1 MNIERFTSFD
11 IFYLRFIDSV
21 KFLSASLDSL
31 VENLVSSCDQPF
43 DKFIHTREHFNPKPE
58 DEKFIFKKGEFPYNH
73 FDSLERFK
81 ETSLPPKDAFYNA
94 LSEKA
99 ISDESYDRALTV
111 WETFGCRTFKD
122 YHDLYL
128 KLDVFLLADVFEN
141 FREIAHMNYGLDPA
155 MYLTMLSFS
164 WDSCLKLTGRK
175 LELIRD
181 PETHLFF
188 ENNIRGG
195 ISVISHRYAKAN
207 VPGTPT
213 FDSCKPSSY
222 ILYVDAN
229 NLYDWAMSQKLPTD
243 GFRFMSPDEI
253 EQFKVCDVS
262 DDSDVGY
269 VIECDL
275 IYPPEIHDLH
285 IEYPL
290 APESLVVTEDMLS
303 PFCHLFGQKH
313 VDCRKLVPNLRD
325 KKKYVVDYRNLKFYL
340 NNGLKLGKVHRVL
353 TFNQSEWMKPFVS
366 FNTQKRQE
374 AKTKVE
380 QDTFK
385 FTNNATFGKTM
396 ENVKNRRMFQL
407 VCDPFKAKK
416 LIAKPQLE
424 QFRIINE
431 ETVLIER
438 VRAQVTLDKP
448 IYRGFTIL
456 ELSKLVMYRFHYD
469 IIEKRYGGRAKL
481 LFTDTDSLTYHI
493 DMRDFSDQLD
503 TSNYPPTHTLYSL
516 SNKMVLGKMEDEC
529 SGKPPVEFVGLRSKM
544 NSLLEK
550 DVAKMTAKGVKKSF
564 VKNHVRHEQYLHVL
578 QTRKKTQATFLNFR
592 SRCHK
597 IETVEQSKTCL
608 SAYDDERFI
617 LRDGITTLAH
627 GHVQARDPA
636 ERALL

>member
-1 MNIERFTSFD
+1 M
-11 IFYLRFIDSV
+11 
-21 KFLSASLDSL
+21 
-31 VENLVSSCDQPF
+31 
-43 DKFIHTREHFNPKPE
+43 
-58 DEKFIFKKGEFPYNH
+58 
-73 FDSLERFK
+73 
-81 ETSLPPKDAFYNA
+81 
-94 LSEKA
+94 
-99 ISDESYDRALTV
+99 
-111 WETFGCRTFKD
+111 
-122 YHDLYL
+122 
-128 KLDVFLLADVFEN
+128 DVLLLADIFEN
-141 FREIAHMNYGLDPA
+141 FRVIAHEHYGLDPA
-155 MYLTMLSFS
+155 MYLTMPSFS
-164 WDSCLKLTGRK
+164 WDSCLKLTGQK

-207 VPGTPT
+207 VPGTPEY
-213 FDSCKPSSY
+213 DSTKPSSY

-229 NLYDWAMSQKLPTD
+229 NLYGWAMSQRLPTD
-243 GFRFMSPDEI
+243 GFRFMSPDEV
-253 EQFKVCDVS
+253 EQFKVCDVP

-285 IEYPL
+285 NEYPL

-340 NNGLKLGKVHRVL
+340 DNGLKLGKVHRVL
-353 TFNQSEWMKPFVS
+353 SFNQSEWMKPFVS

-396 ENVKNRRMFQL
+396 ENVKNRRMCQL

-448 IYRGFTIL
+448 IYCGFTIL
-456 ELSKLVMYRFHYD
+456 ELSKLVMYRFHYEV
-469 IIEKRYGGRAKL
+469 IKKRYGDRAKL

-493 DMRDFSDQLD
+493 ETPDIYEDMRGFSDQLD
-503 TSNYPPTHTLYSL
+503 TSNYPSL
-516 SNKMVLGKMEDEC
+516 
-529 SGKPPVEFVGLRSKM
+529 P
-544 NSLLEK
+544 
-550 DVAKMTAKGVKKSF
+550 
-564 VKNHVRHEQYLHVL
+564 
-578 QTRKKTQATFLNFR
+578 
-592 SRCHK
+592 
-597 IETVEQSKTCL
+597 
-608 SAYDDERFI
+608 
-617 LRDGITTLAH
+617 
-627 GHVQARDPA
+627 
-636 ERALL
+636 